1 MNREDTSEL
10 LTSHR
15 HDADVDLPMQEHSP
29 SARWGVWTG
38 WILAIV
44 VAGAAYGVEYLPF
57 PPFRVIEPTGAVRA
71 PLSAAIIAILLG
83 AIIRNLAR
91 LPSSV
96 SFGCR
101 AIVQYV
107 IPFAIVL
114 VGAGLNL
121 AVVRSIGA
129 ASMAIII
136 VCILLA
142 LGAAYAAGRVLG
154 LPRKTSVLL
163 GAGTAICGSSA
174 IVAVAPL
181 IKADG
186 KDLVLSISTV
196 YLMGLIFML
205 TMPAIGA
212 ALGMSPEAFG
222 VWVGTSIHAVPQ
234 AVTAGFAI
242 ADAGEVATLV
252 KLVRVAMLA
261 PLALL
266 IALLAANG
274 RGGIKSIRITRL
286 VPWFIWGFVGMAI
299 VSTIVRMPGILS
311 EEAMAEA
318 TTMLAWINRAGTVL
332 LTLSMAAIGLEVDL
346 REMARVGSRA
356 LLACAFASIIL
367 AVGSYVM
374 IALVL

>member
-1 MNREDTSEL
+1 MNRQDDSEQL
-10 LTSHR
+10 PSHQ
-15 HDADVDLPMQEHSP
+15 HNADVDLLAREHDAPPM
-29 SARWGVWTG
+29 WGASIG
-38 WILAIV
+38 WILSIF
-44 VAGAAYGVEYLPF
+44 VAAAAYGVEYLPF
-57 PPFRVIEPTGAVRA
+57 PPFQVVEPTGAVRA

-83 AIIRNLAR
+83 AIIRNVAK

-101 AIVQYV
+101 AIVRYV
-107 IPFAIVL
+107 IPLAIVL

-121 AVVRSIGA
+121 AVVRSIGMV
-129 ASMAIII
+129 SMAIII

-142 LGAAYAAGRVLG
+142 LGAAYAVGTALG

-174 IVAVAPL
+174 IVAIAPL
-181 IKADG
+181 IKADS
-186 KDLVLSISTV
+186 KDLVLSVSTV
-196 YLMGLIFML
+196 YLTGVAFML
-205 TMPAIGA
+205 TMPAIGT

-274 RGGIKSIRITRL
+274 RGEIRSIRIMQL

-299 VSTIVRMPGILS
+299 VSTIVRMPDVLD
-311 EEAMAEA
+311 EETMADA
-318 TTMLAWINRAGTVL
+318 ANVLAWINRAGTVL

-356 LLACAFASIIL
+356 LLACAVASVIL
-367 AVGSYVM
+367 AAGSYVM
-374 IALVL
+374 ISLVL